1 MVGWVC
7 VQVLGERLLLRG
19 RPPREMVPFYE
30 RAVHIYTSCYVE
42 LFGTYKRPRRLFQR
56 LATVK
61 HLVQV
66 RSHRSAHMRSF
77 ARRMPRDFES
87 GTESVSCARRR
98 CTRIWRT

>member
-1 MVGWVC
+1 MKSKLVVRLKSTLMLGWLR

-66 RSHRSAHMRSF
+66 RSPLGFPAVICQTHA
-77 ARRMPRDFES
+77 
-87 GTESVSCARRR
+87 
-98 CTRIWRT
+98 

>member
-1 MVGWVC
+1 MLGWVC

-66 RSHRSAHMRSF
+66 RPPLRSHAIVCQTH
-77 ARRMPRDFES
+77 EQQ
-87 GTESVSCARRR
+87 T
-98 CTRIWRT
+98 

>member
-1 MVGWVC
+1 MKSKLVVRLKSTLMLGWLR

-66 RSHRSAHMRSF
+66 RPPPRSDAIVCQTH
-77 ARRMPRDFES
+77 A
-87 GTESVSCARRR
+87 
-98 CTRIWRT
+98 